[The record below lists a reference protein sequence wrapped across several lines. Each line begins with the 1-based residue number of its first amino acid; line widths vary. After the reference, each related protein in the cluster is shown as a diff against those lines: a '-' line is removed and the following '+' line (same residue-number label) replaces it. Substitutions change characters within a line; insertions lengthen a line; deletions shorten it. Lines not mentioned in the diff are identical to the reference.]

1 MSTASAPLLDEG
13 PRLRRNLNVWEAIGV
28 SLALMAPSMAANINP
43 QAAAMNA
50 GRAVPLVFLIATVA
64 VLLVAHTFVRLSQKF
79 NHAGSVYGYL
89 GATLGPRWGVTAGW
103 ALAGTYMFYAVLTAM
118 AAGIFGSTFLS
129 DVGIWKNPPTWS
141 GFLIGG
147 LALLLVWYLAV
158 SPIRLTTNTLLVL
171 EGTTV
176 LLIIAIAAVVLFRLL
191 NHSAPTGTSFT
202 WSVFKPAGGIS
213 QSALFLGVVFGFLSF
228 AGFEA
233 ASTLGEETNN
243 PRRDIPRAILGVAL
257 FGGAYF
263 VVVTA
268 IEVMGFGTS
277 AKGLA
282 AFTSSGSLLGD
293 LGSKFIASWVG
304 DVVTLGTAI
313 SGFACAL
320 ACTVGAAR
328 LLYALSR
335 DGIGPRRLATVSKKR
350 GTPSAAVVATVIAAY
365 LTIAVTIVVF
375 KAKPFDTYSWTATIG
390 TLVLLVVYFL
400 TCAGAIRV
408 LFFTKERTTAM
419 WEIVLPIA
427 AMIVLGYTLYRNVIP
442 YPTGAGKW
450 LPIIAAIWILFAVAV
465 VVVRPKLARE
475 AGVRL
480 ALEDGLMVTGGAALA
495 GTAGDGALDPV
506 KDSDVS

>member
-1 MSTASAPLLDEG
+1 MSTPGKLIEG
-13 PRLRRNLNVWEAIGV
+13 PGLRRELNIWEAIGV

-43 QAAAMNA
+43 QATAMNV
-50 GRAVPLVFLIATVA
+50 GRAVPLAFLIATVA
-64 VLLVAHTFVRLSQKF
+64 ILLVAHSFVRLSQKF

-118 AAGIFGSTFLS
+118 AAGIFGSTFLN
-129 DVGIWKNPPTWS
+129 DVGIWHNPPSWS

-147 LALLLVWYLAV
+147 LALILVWYLAV
-158 SPIRLTTNTLLVL
+158 APIRLTTNTLLII

-176 LLIIAIAAVVLFRLL
+176 LLILVVSAVVLVRLL
-191 NHSAPTGTSFT
+191 NHTAPTHTSFT
-202 WSVFKPAGGIS
+202 WSVFTPASGIG

-233 ASTLGEETNN
+233 ASTLGEETRS
-243 PRRDIPRAILGVAL
+243 PRRDIPRAILGVAI
-257 FGGAYF
+257 FGGLYF

-277 AKGLA
+277 ADGLA

-293 LGSKFIASWVG
+293 LGSKFIAAWVG
-304 DVVTLGTAI
+304 DIVTLGTAI

-335 DGIGPRRLATVSKKR
+335 DGIGPRRLATVSKKH
-350 GTPSAAVVATVIAAY
+350 GTPSAAVAVTVIASY
-365 LTIAVTIVVF
+365 IVIAVTIILF
-375 KAKPFDTYSWTATIG
+375 KAKPFDTYAWSATIG
-390 TLVLLVVYFL
+390 TLVLLVVYVL
-400 TCAGAIRV
+400 SCVGAMRV
-408 LFFTKERTTAM
+408 LFFSKVRTTPL
-419 WEIVLPIA
+419 WEIILPIGA
-427 AMIVLGYTLYRNVIP
+427 IIVLGYTLYRNVVP

-450 LPIIAAIWILFAVAV
+450 LPIIAALWIVFAIAV
-465 VVVRPKLARE
+465 VVVRPKLAKE
-475 AGVRL
+475 AGIRL
-480 ALEDGLMVTGGAALA
+480 AVDEGLLTEGGSPVSATSAAPH
-495 GTAGDGALDPV
+495 GSDRDPGA
-506 KDSDVS
+506 S